1 MFWSVGSTCVKHL
14 CQHLGLQR
22 IREKHAYR
30 RNINQRTKLQFY
42 SRSFFTAKLEKEE
55 RGAGVEGPQSLM
67 GTESDSFSQS
77 A

>member
-30 RNINQRTKLQFY
+30 RNINQRTKLQLY
-42 SRSFFTAKLEKEE
+42 CWFFTAELDEKEKKE
-55 RGAGVEGPQSLM
+55 
-67 GTESDSFSQS
+67 D
-77 A
+77 